1 MESCIHLCRPLCP
14 VGTLYFKEWCTLP
27 FPLVAAHSILIA
39 EDDPLLRDL
48 YKKKFSLAGY
58 RIRTAEDG
66 EKTIAAIEEES
77 PDLLAL
83 DINMPVIDGFGV
95 LEKYPLEDRP
105 FEVIFLTNFG
115 DEKNRER
122 GEKLGVRH
130 FLVKKDMTIKALVS
144 LVEKILR

>member
-1 MESCIHLCRPLCP
+1 MESRIHLCRPLCS
-14 VGTLYFKEWCTLP
+14 VGALFSKEECTLLF
-27 FPLVAAHSILIA
+27 FPVAAHSILIA

-77 PDLLAL
+77 PDLLVL

-144 LVEKILR
+144 LVEKLLQ

>member
-1 MESCIHLCRPLCP
+1 M
-14 VGTLYFKEWCTLP
+14 
-27 FPLVAAHSILIA
+27 AAHSILIA

-77 PDLLAL
+77 PDLLVL

-105 FEVIFLTNFG
+105 FEVILLTNFG

-122 GEKLGVRH
+122 GEKLGVHH

-144 LVEKILR
+144 LVDKLLQ